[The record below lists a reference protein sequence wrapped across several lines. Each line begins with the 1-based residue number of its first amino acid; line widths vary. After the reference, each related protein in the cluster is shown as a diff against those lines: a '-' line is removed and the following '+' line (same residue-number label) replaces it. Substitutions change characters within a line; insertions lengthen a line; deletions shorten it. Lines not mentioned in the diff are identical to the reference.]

1 MGNLK
6 PGATYVYES
15 SDSGETVYAREMGAP
30 PESRIMIGQSW
41 LAKEQIEKR
50 MWAEIYDK
58 RNQNTALQSAVEE
71 CIIIYKLSE
80 DYNDGI

>member
-6 PGATYVYES
+6 PGATYIYES

-50 MWAEIYDK
+50 MWNDIYPN
-58 RNQNTALQSAVEE
+58 RNLNPALTEAVEK
-71 CIIIYKLSE
+71 CIIIYKLSKE
-80 DYNDGI
+80 YKDV